1 MRLIT
6 ASYPWT
12 EPPQELIGGLPSV
25 LLGLKPSEV
34 EFGDFIAGL
43 MAGAPVPGADHRGR
57 PAHRFDLLNP
67 MFPSTAPSCRLSGAT
82 PAPGPTED
90 QGCPKAG
97 REGLT

>member
-43 MAGAPVPGADHRGR
+43 MAVR
-57 PAHRFDLLNP
+57 
-67 MFPSTAPSCRLSGAT
+67 SGS
-82 PAPGPTED
+82 
-90 QGCPKAG
+90 
-97 REGLT
+97 